1 MNELKQNNP
10 KVPWWQPSL
19 LLFSKLSGWII
30 GPVILGIIL
39 GKWLDRKFH
48 SEPWLF
54 LTTVG
59 LAFAISMF
67 GIIHDSV
74 KEMKRIEKED
84 QKQKGESQK

>member
-1 MNELKQNNP
+1 MNESKQNNS
-10 KVPWWQPSL
+10 KVPWWQPGL

-48 SEPWLF
+48 TEPWLF
-54 LTTVG
+54 LATVG

-67 GIIHDSV
+67 GIIRDSV
-74 KEMKRIEKED
+74 REMKKIEKEA
-84 QKQKGESQK
+84 QENKIRK